1 MNPLYFA
8 MVPISGALAVMVALT
23 YFRKAGEGLEKQ
35 LKPAAAAFLLLAV
48 SEIAGMAFFWSGS
61 SSVYWS
67 KLLAQFGPVWNLQ
80 HLFEFAGVAVLG
92 VWVWGYIRFRVKVQ
106 VFVMT
111 IAMSLVFFLTI
122 TVFFTFMLLKN
133 LENDSLAHLETDVKV
148 LEYAVDSLKDRTR
161 AQAETVAQDSAVT
174 QAFAKNDKKALTG
187 LAAGYL
193 GSQRATTLVIAGA
206 KGEVVVRAED
216 TERTNDNVSSDPIV
230 AAALAGQEA
239 ETIEYAPGITVPVIT
254 VKAAMPIRGV
264 NKLAGKTVGVVM
276 TGFAVDSTFVDGV
289 KSVTGLDAAV
299 FGRDKRVATTF
310 LAPDGKSR
318 YVGTIETNADVID
331 RVLGKGEVY
340 IGAATVL
347 NQPFYTAYAPL
358 TAYDGTIAGMLFV
371 GKLQT
376 TLTEA
381 AKRSIDLTFLGSAV
395 LIMLSVVPAYFFA
408 RFLQEH
414 AEA

>member
-1 MNPLYFA
+1 M
-8 MVPISGALAVMVALT
+8 
-23 YFRKAGEGLEKQ
+23 
-35 LKPAAAAFLLLAV
+35 
-48 SEIAGMAFFWSGS
+48 
-61 SSVYWS
+61 
-67 KLLAQFGPVWNLQ
+67 
-80 HLFEFAGVAVLG
+80 
-92 VWVWGYIRFRVKVQ
+92 
-106 VFVMT
+106 
-111 IAMSLVFFLTI
+111 
-122 TVFFTFMLLKN
+122 
-133 LENDSLAHLETDVKV
+133 
-148 LEYAVDSLKDRTR
+148 
-161 AQAETVAQDSAVT
+161 
-174 QAFAKNDKKALTG
+174 
-187 LAAGYL
+187 
-193 GSQRATTLVIAGA
+193 IAGA

-318 YVGTIETNADVID
+318 YVGTVETNDKVVD
-331 RVLGKGEVY
+331 NVLGKGEVY

-358 TAYDGTIAGMLFV
+358 MSYDGTVAGMLFV